1 MSMLKKIL
9 SQDTCGKCRICC
21 GFIKEDV
28 WEIPLV
34 YAENRKDVENKL
46 GVELIPRGNE
56 YVFDMKFDNGNISYC
71 PALCEH
77 GCSLG
82 ELKPFDCAIWPFRVN
97 SLDNL
102 QVITV
107 SPVCETVY
115 SLPMKTL
122 VDFVNA
128 DGFAEK
134 LFSEAE
140 KHPDIVKPYINGY
153 PIVAVKATK

>member
-21 GFIKEDV
+21 GFTKEDV

-107 SPVCETVY
+107 SPVCETVC
-115 SLPMKTL
+115 SFPLKTL
-122 VDFVNA
+122 VDFVND

-140 KHPDIVKPYINGY
+140 KHPDIIKPYINGY